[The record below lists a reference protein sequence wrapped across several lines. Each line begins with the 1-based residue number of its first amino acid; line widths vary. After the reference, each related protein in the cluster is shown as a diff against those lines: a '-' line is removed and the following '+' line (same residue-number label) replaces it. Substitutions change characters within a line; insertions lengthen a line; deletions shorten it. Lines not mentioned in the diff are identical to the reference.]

1 MLKEVY
7 RQGPSKVSKHCADFR
22 QLNVID
28 IAPSSVSNKA
38 AFHRALLNNSK
49 NIQKLLD
56 LWTPLK
62 DPVFHMR
69 FHNIKTYMYEKNII
83 SFVFFVIFNKLFG

>member
-49 NIQKLLD
+49 ISRVLD
-56 LWTPLK
+56 PWTPYK
-62 DPVFHMR
+62 DPVFMLR
-69 FHNIKTYMYEKNII
+69 FHNIKTYMYKKNII
-83 SFVFFVIFNKLFG
+83 SFVFLLH

>member
-28 IAPSSVSNKA
+28 IAPSSVSNRA
-38 AFHRALLNNSK
+38 AFHRALLNNRK
-49 NIQKLLD
+49 
-56 LWTPLK
+56 
-62 DPVFHMR
+62 
-69 FHNIKTYMYEKNII
+69 I
-83 SFVFFVIFNKLFG
+83 SRG

>member
-49 NIQKLLD
+49 ISRVLD
-56 LWTPLK
+56 PGHPPRPLS
-62 DPVFHMR
+62 FILR
-69 FHNIKTYMYEKNII
+69 FHNIKTYMYEKKYY
-83 SFVFFVIFNKLFG
+83 FFCFFCYINKLFG

>member
-28 IAPSSVSNKA
+28 IAPSSVSNRA

-49 NIQKLLD
+49 ISRVLD
-56 LWTPLK
+56 P
-62 DPVFHMR
+62 
-69 FHNIKTYMYEKNII
+69 
-83 SFVFFVIFNKLFG
+83 